1 MRGSWV
7 SPFYL
12 NCRQE
17 IEPVAN
23 SNRPAFPASAPRRCA
38 RALPHLQVA
47 CTERCVPC
55 HHAGQDTIFPACSS
69 EAESG
74 AWRPGR
80 GGKDRFAQQTW
91 MNLNA
96 EVSVNGAVVHTWSLV
111 RGQRGDHRGLKRADP
126 RPERDTRV
134 TAGRTGKE
142 VEQEGGVAVRVTTT
156 DERVAKAW
164 KATKKRRY
172 YPSSYVGLFRKSL
185 DVYFSNTSKVICLLD
200 YFIHNFFFSATGR
213 VWLCT
218 CCGCCSSCQ
227 RCCRN
232 QRRELSLFYLRCSA
246 ASYTLQLLQCHWLKE
261 GEVEDGRWTGGS
273 REGDVHSV
281 GVSALRFESKDC
293 TGMETGTTDCFYTN
307 WVCLSCSGL
316 SFLLTKFSDS
326 PRCALQPPTT
336 AGEFVA

>member
-126 RPERDTRV
+126 RAERDTRV

-200 YFIHNFFFSATGR
+200 YFIHNFFFCDRTSLAVHMLWLLFLLSALLQKSETWAQLVLSKMLCGLLHSPVTAMPLAKGGR
-213 VWLCT
+213 
-218 CCGCCSSCQ
+218 GG
-227 RCCRN
+227 
-232 QRRELSLFYLRCSA
+232 RREMNRR
-246 ASYTLQLLQCHWLKE
+246 QQ
-261 GEVEDGRWTGGS
+261 RGGCAFC
-273 REGDVHSV
+273 R
-281 GVSALRFESKDC
+281 RF
-293 TGMETGTTDCFYTN
+293 
-307 WVCLSCSGL
+307 
-316 SFLLTKFSDS
+316 
-326 PRCALQPPTT
+326 CAK
-336 AGEFVA
+336 VWI